1 MQLLMLCV
9 VVVVGVAVVVDIVA
23 TRHLTMF
30 CIVATLG
37 SFVAG
42 VHFNYVK
49 CFKNWF
55 HYTQLSTIL
64 PLYPSLSLSLSR
76 RLSRLQTSCL
86 LACLPAW
93 FSCLT
98 TIIVAMTVLQLHLGC
113 HFVMARWMD
122 NWSFGMCTRV
132 R

>member
-1 MQLLMLCV
+1 MQLLKLCV
-9 VVVVGVAVVVDIVA
+9 VVAVIVIAVVDIVA

-55 HYTQLSTIL
+55 HYTPT
-64 PLYPSLSLSLSR
+64 
-76 RLSRLQTSCL
+76 
-86 LACLPAW
+86 
-93 FSCLT
+93 
-98 TIIVAMTVLQLHLGC
+98 LQLTLPPLS
-113 HFVMARWMD
+113 
-122 NWSFGMCTRV
+122 SFL
-132 R
+132 